1 MRDDDRPPGDLD
13 AGLIGLTRAQMMY
26 LRQWCIAEKSR
37 AILAVG
43 DILPLAMSWWCGRR
57 NNSATATR
65 RDPVPFAFV
74 GCAKSEFYWKRPSG
88 DSLPGYGAGSTIYNP
103 IERYLLS
110 SSSCKTVFPRDE
122 LTSVCL
128 AEAMNGCGHKVTL
141 ELDHFFFFQFWTYTR
156 KGRMSAVSVSLFW
169 DQVKYAG
176 NPMMDGLDEVSQPLK
191 EALPRCGAC
200 AVLLPGTRSEE
211 SSRNLTRA
219 LNAVK
224 MGAESGESGA
234 DGLLVLL
241 PIPDTIT
248 KSSVVSTVEECGFR
262 LLHDREDS
270 RPDFAVMS
278 ADLPTAARSGNQC
291 CCVFFLFEMNAHSII
306 TLAEERGVLC

>member
-1 MRDDDRPPGDLD
+1 
-13 AGLIGLTRAQMMY
+13 
-26 LRQWCIAEKSR
+26 
-37 AILAVG
+37 
-43 DILPLAMSWWCGRR
+43 
-57 NNSATATR
+57 
-65 RDPVPFAFV
+65 
-74 GCAKSEFYWKRPSG
+74 
-88 DSLPGYGAGSTIYNP
+88 
-103 IERYLLS
+103 
-110 SSSCKTVFPRDE
+110 
-122 LTSVCL
+122 
-128 AEAMNGCGHKVTL
+128 
-141 ELDHFFFFQFWTYTR
+141 
-156 KGRMSAVSVSLFW
+156 MSAVSVSLFW